1 MGDGMG
7 RRGAGGAGVS
17 YPAGMIVLGV
27 DPGLANLGLGLVEGD
42 VRRARHLHH
51 VWLTT
56 ESAWLMPRRLQ
67 YLHEEVTRLLAAYQ
81 PDAVAI
87 EDQILR
93 RQADVA
99 FKVGQAF
106 GVVQLACAQAGVPI
120 HAYGPMQV
128 KRTLVGTGRAD
139 KEQVA
144 LMVVRLLRL
153 AEAPRPADA
162 SDAVALAL
170 CHLWRGPALAR
181 LAAVAAQSRSGAAR

>member
-1 MGDGMG
+1 
-7 RRGAGGAGVS
+7 
-17 YPAGMIVLGV
+17 MIVLGV

-42 VRRARHLHH
+42 VRKAKHLYH
-51 VWLTT
+51 VCLTT
-56 ESAWLMPRRLQ
+56 ESAWVMPRRLQ
-67 YLHEEVTRLLAAYQ
+67 YIYTEVSRLLAEYQ

-128 KRTLVGTGRAD
+128 KRTIVGTGRAD
-139 KEQVA
+139 KEQVIYMVKASLGIRELFNNHAADA
-144 LMVVRLLRL
+144 LGLALTHLAHQPMQLASSRRL
-153 AEAPRPADA
+153 ARA
-162 SDAVALAL
+162 
-170 CHLWRGPALAR
+170 
-181 LAAVAAQSRSGAAR
+181 

>member
-1 MGDGMG
+1 
-7 RRGAGGAGVS
+7 
-17 YPAGMIVLGV
+17 MIVLGV

-42 VRRARHLHH
+42 VRKARHLHH
-51 VWLTT
+51 ICLTT
-56 ESAWLMPRRLQ
+56 ESAWVMPRRLQ
-67 YLHEEVTRLLAAYQ
+67 YLHSEVSRLLAEYQ

-128 KRTLVGTGRAD
+128 KRSLVGTGRAD
-139 KEQVA
+139 KEQVIY
-144 LMVVRLLRL
+144 MVKASLGLGEL
-153 AEAPRPADA
+153 FNNHAAD
-162 SDAVALAL
+162 ALAL
-170 CHLWRGPALAR
+170 ALTHLAHQSVLSASAR
-181 LAAVAAQSRSGAAR
+181 LVRT

>member
-1 MGDGMG
+1 MLG
-7 RRGAGGAGVS
+7 
-17 YPAGMIVLGV
+17 GMIVLGI
-27 DPGLANLGLGLVEGD
+27 DPGLANLGIGLVEGD
-42 VRRARHLHH
+42 VRKARHLHH
-51 VWLTT
+51 VCLTT

-67 YLHEEVTRLLAAYQ
+67 YIHEEVSRLIAEYQ

-128 KRTLVGTGRAD
+128 KKSLVGAGRAD
-139 KEQVA
+139 KEQVIY
-144 LMVVRLLRL
+144 MVKATLGIRDLFNNH
-153 AEAPRPADA
+153 AAD
-162 SDAVALAL
+162 ALAL
-170 CHLWRGPALAR
+170 ALTHLAHQPMRTAAAR
-181 LAAVAAQSRSGAAR
+181 LVMG

>member
-1 MGDGMG
+1 
-7 RRGAGGAGVS
+7 VP

-51 VWLTT
+51 VCLTT

-67 YLHEEVTRLLAAYQ
+67 YLHEEVTRLLATYQ

-139 KEQVA
+139 KEQVIY
-144 LMVVRLLRL
+144 MVKASLGIRELFNNH
-153 AEAPRPADA
+153 AAD
-162 SDAVALAL
+162 ALAL
-170 CHLWRGPALAR
+170 ALTHLAHQPMQAAAR
-181 LAAVAAQSRSGAAR
+181 LARR